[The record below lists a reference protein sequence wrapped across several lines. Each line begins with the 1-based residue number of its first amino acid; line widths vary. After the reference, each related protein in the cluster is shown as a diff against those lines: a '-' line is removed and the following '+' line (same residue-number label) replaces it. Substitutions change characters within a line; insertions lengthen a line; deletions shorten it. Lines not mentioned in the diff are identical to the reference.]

1 MYARGL
7 ELGRNIDFVVDQ
19 IDAVTMT
26 GNLVVSRRDLM
37 SPYVWQS
44 APGEFAMLVRAVP
57 HPDECGDSGT
67 IWYAASR
74 NGLAFVASDHPV
86 LSPGP
91 KAEDIGGCEDPTP
104 VIAPDGS
111 VVVYYTGV
119 DATRTHGEML
129 YACGPS
135 VDQLKKRGIAMPS
148 APSEG
153 NLKEATVDRTA
164 DGGWRMFYEYA
175 RDEASLIGL
184 AVGDDPAG
192 PWRHLP
198 QPFAPRP
205 DAWDAWHL
213 STGPLLTTDKDRPVM
228 FYNGA
233 THDARWRIGWI
244 AFDAEYTKVVDRC
257 IEPLIVPPP
266 RNQRTDTDIAFAAS
280 VVLVDDLI
288 WLYYSIDDKHLYRA
302 IIRQA

>member
-1 MYARGL
+1 M
-7 ELGRNIDFVVDQ
+7 GRKIDFVVDQ
-19 IDAVTMT
+19 IDIVTMT
-26 GNLVVSRRDLM
+26 GNALVAQRNLL
-37 SPYVWQS
+37 SPYVWQP
-44 APGEFAMLVRAVP
+44 APGQFAMLVRAVP
-57 HPDECGDSGT
+57 HPGECGDTGT
-67 IWYAASR
+67 IWHASSGD
-74 NGLAFVASDHPV
+74 GLAFTASDTPV

-91 KAEDIGGCEDPTP
+91 GPSDIGGCEDPTP
-104 VIAPDGS
+104 VFAPDGS

-135 VDQLKKRGIAMPS
+135 VAALEKRGIAMPG

-164 DGGWRMFYEYA
+164 GGGWRMFYEYA

-184 AVGDDPAG
+184 AVSGDAAG

-198 QPFAPRP
+198 QPFTPRS

-213 STGPLLTTDKDRPVM
+213 STGPLLTTDKDQPVM

-244 AFDAEYTKVVDRC
+244 AFDAEFTRVTDRC
-257 IEPLIVPPP
+257 VEPLIVPPP
-266 RNQRTDTDIAFAAS
+266 RGQRTDTDIAFAAS
-280 VVLVDDLI
+280 VVIVGAEI
-288 WLYYSIDDKHLYRA
+288 WLYYSIEDAQLCRA
-302 IIRQA
+302 IIRQV